1 MKKILFII
9 TLVVSASAL
18 SDYEGYDE
26 IVNKLSAYSKK
37 DLRDNQAYRSEIR
50 TYSKVHLGLGLSQT
64 FFDAD
69 AAGFDSRMQNQG
81 GLLINVGVDVLNQNW
96 GIEGSYSNFGTANN
110 NNSQIQLKEFSLKGL
125 YKPSINKTWSMR
137 MGLGISSRFLDI
149 SNPTTNESYKTPS
162 ALFLFGVESYISQM
176 ISVGTD
182 LGFKAAM
189 IDDTID
195 KNSVDLSFRIDTH
208 F

>member
-137 MGLGISSRFLDI
+137 MGLGISSRFLYI